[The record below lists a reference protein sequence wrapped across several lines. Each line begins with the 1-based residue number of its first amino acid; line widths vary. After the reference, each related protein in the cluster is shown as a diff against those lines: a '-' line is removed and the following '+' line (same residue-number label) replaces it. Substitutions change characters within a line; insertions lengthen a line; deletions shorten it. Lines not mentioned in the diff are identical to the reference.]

1 MTVLAVKLRDIGE
14 GVAEAEIVEWMV
26 KVGDEVHEDQILL
39 AVMTDKATV
48 EIPSP
53 ASGTVVECRG
63 EIGSI
68 AAVGAKLVAI
78 DVGGGARGDRKAAA
92 EPAPAPLPSPPPK
105 ATAPAPAPVSRPSE
119 KPAASPSVRRRARE
133 LSVDLR
139 DVVGRLPGGRV
150 GHDDL
155 DAFVAKPTSAPA
167 AGRRQRS
174 GTVDIK
180 VVGLR
185 RKIAEK
191 MAESSRRI
199 AHFSYVEEIDMTALD
214 DLRVYLNQKHAG
226 SRQKLTVLPFIARA
240 IVAAVVDFPQ
250 MNALYDDERGIITR
264 HNAVHI
270 GVATQTP
277 SGLMVPVLRN
287 AEGYGPWGSAAEIK
301 RLAEAARDGSA
312 KRDDLSGST
321 ISITSLG
328 DLGGI
333 ATTPIINRPEVAIIG
348 VNRIATRP
356 MWLEERVVPRKMM
369 NLSSSFDHRVIDGQD
384 AAMFI
389 RRIKE
394 LLERP
399 AVMFIES

>member
-1 MTVLAVKLRDIGE
+1 M
-14 GVAEAEIVEWMV
+14 
-26 KVGDEVHEDQILL
+26 
-39 AVMTDKATV
+39 
-48 EIPSP
+48 S
-53 ASGTVVECRG
+53 
-63 EIGSI
+63 
-68 AAVGAKLVAI
+68 AAARVAI
-78 DVGGGARGDRKAAA
+78 AR
-92 EPAPAPLPSPPPK
+92 APAPPPP
-105 ATAPAPAPVSRPSE
+105 PPVSRPSE